1 MVEIF
6 DARRKSEEEIW
17 YENFLH
23 DYSEQEEEC
32 EANYYPNIVEGI
44 DYFQV
49 LDMEK
54 VVYNPHRDSMEVL
67 EVDAWLDEEF

>member
-1 MVEIF
+1 MVDIF
-6 DARRKSEEEIW
+6 DASKTEEEIW

-32 EANYYPNIVEGI
+32 EAYYYPNPVEGT

-54 VVYNPHRDSMEVL
+54 VVYNPRRDSMEVL
-67 EVDAWLDEEF
+67 GVDAWLGEEL